1 MMAVIFPGFGKD
13 KMKEL
18 AQVLLLLAD
27 DPRDVVTNTDNGFA
41 FVVPE
46 YLHDKYVKT
55 LEPEVQTPAMVE
67 QSKRRPGRPRKSES
81 EKEGD

>member
-46 YLHDKYVKT
+46 YLHDKYVQT
-55 LEPEVQTPAMVE
+55 LIPEVETPAMVD
-67 QSKRRPGRPRKSES
+67 QSKRRPGRPRKSEP
-81 EKEGD
+81 EKEGE